1 MAKKRINIS
10 VSLDT
15 EKRLKQYA
23 LENHTTVSQAVTDWI
38 WSVDVNSNLEN
49 KVQKD
54 NEEKFN
60 FELDFGLGNII

>member
-23 LENHTTVSQAVTDWI
+23 LEKHTTVSQAITDWI
-38 WSVDVNSNLEN
+38 WSTDIKPESEVKEDD
-49 KVQKD
+49 K
-54 NEEKFN
+54 EKFD
-60 FELDFGLGNII
+60 FELGFGLGDIF